1 MCSSGLV
8 KEREPIAFL
17 LEHVHQRN
25 MCVVLEHL
33 QYLLERHCQHTY
45 KACHVAAVL
54 ANV

>member
-8 KEREPIAFL
+8 KEREPFAFL
-17 LEHVHQRN
+17 LEYIHHRN

-33 QYLLERHCQHTY
+33 QDLLEHHRQHAY

-54 ANV
+54 ANL